1 MISVVSF
8 IILLLELHCIV
19 AQLVAIYFV
28 CLFVLAFRAEN
39 RFTLTKLIVA
49 ADMSVRIKIQVI
61 TLRAFFDRLIDID
74 FDRNR
79 HLLGT

>member
-1 MISVVSF
+1 MISVVKF
-8 IILLLELHCIV
+8 IIFLLELHCIV

-39 RFTLTKLIVA
+39 RFVLTKLIVA